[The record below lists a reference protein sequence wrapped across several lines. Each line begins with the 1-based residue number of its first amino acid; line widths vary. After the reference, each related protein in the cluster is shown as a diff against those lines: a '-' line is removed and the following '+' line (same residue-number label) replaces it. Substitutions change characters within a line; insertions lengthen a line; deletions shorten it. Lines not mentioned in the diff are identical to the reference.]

1 MPKTLFEKLWT
12 IHEVVDLGDGDSLMH
27 IDRIF
32 LHERT
37 GSIAL
42 QGLEDKKKNHISATA
57 CILYYGPHCGHH
69 PGA

>member
-1 MPKTLFEKLWT
+1 MASTLFDKLWEQHT
-12 IHEVVDLGDGDSLMH
+12 VEELDDGLSLIY

-42 QGLEDKKKNHISATA
+42 QSLHEEGRTVRK
-57 CILYYGPHCGHH
+57 P
-69 PGA
+69 

>member
-1 MPKTLFEKLWT
+1 MGLTLFEKWSE
-12 IHEVVDLGDGDSLMH
+12 HVVEAYDDGTDLVY

-42 QGLEDKKKNHISATA
+42 ASLEAQGRTVFCPSRSSAPWTIS
-57 CILYYGPHCGHH
+57 
-69 PGA
+69 